1 MKLKKQCAGP
11 LVALVLLAGVS
22 PLALAQV
29 HGTGLLPEQ
38 VARAAGSPTTQSPQP
53 KVLTLEQRA
62 DIFMAR
68 KNYEDA
74 ADYYYRA
81 LKETSFKSAVL
92 WNKLGIAFQEQSK
105 FHNALR
111 AYSSATRA
119 DKGFAEAWNNQGT
132 VLYMEK
138 KFSRSVKYYQRAIE
152 TNGDNATF
160 HINLGISYSRVRKYP
175 EAVQEYRTALA
186 IDPNVLSEESTFGTV
201 VHTSEADVKF
211 YFYMAKA
218 FASTGNAE
226 SAVHYLRRAMEDG
239 FNDRKLIDEDPDFK
253 KISQYPPFVELL
265 QNPPAA
271 IKN

>member
-1 MKLKKQCAGP
+1 MKLHQGTT
-11 LVALVLLAGVS
+11 S
-22 PLALAQV
+22 PLAALLAMAVICPSAVAQV
-29 HGTGLLPEQ
+29 RGTGLIPGQ
-38 VARAAGSPTTQSPQP
+38 AARAAGSPTTQSPQP

-81 LKETSFKSAVL
+81 LKQTSFKSAVL

-105 FHNALR
+105 FHSALK
-111 AYSSATRA
+111 AYSSATRI
-119 DKGFAEAWNNQGT
+119 DKSFAEAWNNQGT

-138 KFSRSVKYYQRAIE
+138 KYSRSVKYYKQAIE
-152 TNGDNATF
+152 ANGDNATF
-160 HINLGISYSRVRKYP
+160 HINLGISYSRVAKYP

-186 IDPNVLSEESTFGTV
+186 IDPNVLSEESSFGTV
-201 VHTSEADVKF
+201 IHTSETDVKF

-218 FASTGNAE
+218 YASAGNAE

-239 FNDRKLIDEDPDFK
+239 FNDRKLIDQDPDFK
-253 KISQYPPFVELL
+253 KISQYRPFVELL
-265 QNPPAA
+265 QNPPVA